1 VKPGARCS
9 WRAGH
14 LARGAGERRD
24 DLELHVGCYAQS
36 KKGSFAKD
44 FPHQTY
50 PEMLAAELSPHLDQA
65 IAEGRA
71 RVEQAAARYP
81 RQLVAENLASIATPD
96 AFHTLSG
103 AALWTPREA

>member
-1 VKPGARCS
+1 
-9 WRAGH
+9 
-14 LARGAGERRD
+14 
-24 DLELHVGCYAQS
+24 
-36 KKGSFAKD
+36 
-44 FPHQTY
+44 
-50 PEMLAAELSPHLDQA
+50 MLAAELSPHLDQA

-103 AALWTPREA
+103 AALWPPREA